1 MENKN
6 KLIHVYSIAIA
17 TGAFIRGYLFV
28 IINSYST
35 EISLKNDWSDPIKS
49 SNLGTLTSVLPLGAI
64 IGCIMTSYILNFIK
78 KRNLIILMGFISIM
92 TFLSQLYFDKFH

>member
-6 KLIHVYSIAIA
+6 KLIHVYSIAI
-17 TGAFIRGYLFV
+17 GALKSGYLFV

-35 EISLKNDWSDPIKS
+35 ETSLKNDWSDPIKS
-49 SNLGTLTSVLPLGAI
+49 LNLGTLTSVLPLGAI